1 MEGRRR
7 TAVLRGRGHYGWT
20 GSKRAA
26 RKDLLHGL
34 TAVLTTGHTGYREQ
48 YLQISFEQMQ
58 FLCDQSNQL
67 WIITVEHW
75 ALLRASALYAQEEHD
90 AVERMKAWILTSTLQ
105 MT

>member
-1 MEGRRR
+1 MQCVVR
-7 TAVLRGRGHYGWT
+7 V
-20 GSKRAA
+20 
-26 RKDLLHGL
+26 
-34 TAVLTTGHTGYREQ
+34 TT
-48 YLQISFEQMQ
+48 LQG